1 MQGTL
6 LKGVSSEELAG
17 IYTEVAEEIGIDNAY
32 VLFKHFRGQ
41 QLTFPLKFYSSDYIA
56 QRICQEHGK
65 GESAR
70 KLATKYGYS
79 ESRVRQ
85 ILAQSKQGNLDKSQ
99 GCKNSGI
106 F

>member
-1 MQGTL
+1 MQGAL
-6 LKGVSSEELAG
+6 LKDVSAEELAG

-56 QRICQEHGK
+56 RRICIEHGE

-70 KLATKYGYS
+70 KLATKNGYS
-79 ESRVRQ
+79 QSRIRQ
-85 ILAQSKQGNLDKSQ
+85 ILAQEKRTAT
-99 GCKNSGI
+99 I
-106 F
+106 R

>member
-1 MQGTL
+1 MQGAL
-6 LKGVSSEELAG
+6 LKGVSAEELAG

-56 QRICQEHGK
+56 RRICIEHGE

-85 ILAQSKQGNLDKSQ
+85 ILARNRITIIK
-99 GCKNSGI
+99 
-106 F
+106 